1 MLFFIFKAYFNH
13 KDVKEDLT
21 QVCVQAEEAEATYRT
36 CIADATTQHQELED
50 MKVNVLK
57 QIQELIR
64 QTDQILRAVRT
75 PAFRNPQSHWFTGK
89 CALVLLVLSVRSVPS
104 HTIRPCTC
112 RRLRCRFIS
121 RRCVR
126 AVSCMIRH
134 SSTPLTS
141 KTSSSGL
148 KCQFSTSLSRTLR
161 PATSKT
167 SDYCICCNASWELT
181 YSVQLYI

>member
-1 MLFFIFKAYFNH
+1 MCARA
-13 KDVKEDLT
+13 
-21 QVCVQAEEAEATYRT
+21 QAEEAEATYRT

-64 QTDQILRAVRT
+64 QTDQILRAVRESSL
-75 PAFRNPQSHWFTGK
+75 N
-89 CALVLLVLSVRSVPS
+89 LSLSSSDVSVCIHSLDSVCSSVPS
-104 HTIRPCTC
+104 HTIRRCTC
-112 RRLRCRFIS
+112 RRQLCRFIS

-126 AVSCMIRH
+126 AVSCMIQR

-141 KTSSSGL
+141 KTCSSGL
-148 KCQFSTSLSRTLR
+148 KYQYSTSLSRILR

-167 SDYCICCNASWELT
+167 SNHY
-181 YSVQLYI
+181 YITL